1 MTCKKCNA
9 NLESDAKFCPVCGAK
24 AEEYTIPPA
33 EKLTPPAAPVVPPVV
48 TPVINLNERKEITE
62 AELPE
67 KFKPL
72 GAWSYFWLSILFSIP
87 VVGFIFLMIFTFSDG
102 NRNRRSFARSYW
114 CGLLILAII
123 FSVYLILAL
132 AIGGSMI
139 SAFRY

>member
-9 NLESDAKFCPVCGAK
+9 NLELGAKFCPVCGAEVEESSIPA
-24 AEEYTIPPA
+24 AEN
-33 EKLTPPAAPVVPPVV
+33 LTPPVAPVVAPI
-48 TPVINLNERKEITE
+48 INLSEKKEITE
-62 AELPE
+62 ADLPE

-72 GAWSYFWLSILFSIP
+72 GAWSYFWLSILFTIP
-87 VVGFIFLMIFTFSDG
+87 VVGFIFLMIFTFNDG

-114 CGLLILAII
+114 CGLLIVAII
-123 FSVYLILAL
+123 FSVYLLLAL